1 MGGETMPDFLT
12 QAKALLRYDP
22 ASGAFIWQV
31 ERTCRGGRVM
41 PGDIAGTPKDGY
53 IQIKVLGRQWRAH
66 RLAWLYMTGALPPA
80 GFEIDHI
87 NGQRS
92 DNRWANLRQVT
103 RSQNNYNLGVSKR
116 NVSGTKGVSWVAAR
130 NKWLARLKVEGRVVH
145 LGEFDLLSDAVA
157 ARKAGERAHHQE
169 FARKDSE

>member
-1 MGGETMPDFLT
+1 MKPDYLDRVREFLEYQPATGDFVWLVDRKSYGGGV
-12 QAKALLRYDP
+12 KA
-22 ASGAFIWQV
+22 
-31 ERTCRGGRVM
+31 
-41 PGDIAGTPKDGY
+41 GDVAGTSKDGY
-53 IQIKVLGRQWRAH
+53 VQIICLQRKWRAH
-66 RLAWLYMTGALPPA
+66 RLAWLLMTGSLPPN

-92 DNRWANLRQVT
+92 DNRWANLRQVS

-116 NVSGTKGVSWVAAR
+116 NVSGTKGVSWVSAR
-130 NKWLARLKVEGRVVH
+130 NKWLARLKVEGRVIH